1 MSGGEYVEET
11 LALIGRDNMCYWID
25 HERPDFY
32 KAQEQHVAMT
42 QILRDEGVEV
52 VTLEDLLP
60 HMTKSVITR
69 DYQGWRG
76 ALPHGCQLLQGR
88 EAALY
93 AYSGKDRYANIPYDP
108 RHGFDG
114 GRQLP
119 LAERTHRGGI
129 CRAAQQ
135 C

>member
-25 HERPDFY
+25 HERPDFC

-60 HMTKSVITR
+60 HMTNSVFTR

-93 AYSGKDRYANIPYDP
+93 AYSGQDRYANNPFDSQH
-108 RHGFDG
+108 RFDG

-119 LAERTHRGGI
+119 LVKQSNPSGVG
-129 CRAAQQ
+129 RAAQQ